1 MEGSST
7 AVASGFRGNGHLRV
21 RTMSGRAAVLIA
33 PVVLALLLSWM
44 SDPAGAGIL
53 DRIAEEGVMRAGT
66 RASAAPFAQKT
77 ATGTFEGF
85 SVDLLHEFRAAAEK
99 TVGRPVRLELFE
111 VTPADRLERV
121 ASQELDIV
129 CGITTPTWDRE
140 ELVDFSLPFF
150 RDGTRVMMYRK
161 QASRGLDL
169 NQLTIGV
176 VEGTTTI
183 GILKNKIPA
192 ATLRFYA
199 DMEQAMRGLETEEVH
214 GLANVGVV
222 LLGLAARA
230 EPRRSVLLMP
240 RAAFL
245 AAEFLAC
252 VLPQDDSPWRDFIN
266 RNLVGMFAHEGDSGG
281 RYLEIYDRWF
291 GRDSAVFYPLDR
303 SSRNYLRDVSIWS
316 Y

>member
-1 MEGSST
+1 
-7 AVASGFRGNGHLRV
+7 
-21 RTMSGRAAVLIA
+21 MSGRATVLIA
-33 PVVLALLLSWM
+33 SMVLVLLLSWM
-44 SDPAGAGIL
+44 PDSARAGVL

-111 VTPADRLERV
+111 VTPADRLQRV

-161 QASRGLDL
+161 QVSRGLDL

-176 VEGTTTI
+176 VAGTTTVD
-183 GILKNKIPA
+183 ILKDTAPA
-192 ATLRFYA
+192 AILRFYPSM
-199 DMEQAMRGLETEEVH
+199 DQAMRGLETAEVH
-214 GLANVGVV
+214 GIANVGVV

-230 EPRRSVLLMP
+230 EPRRSVLLVP
-240 RAAFL
+240 RAAVL

-252 VLPQDDSPWRDFIN
+252 VLPQDDSLWRDFIN
-266 RNLVGMFAHEGDSGG
+266 RNLVGMFAHGGGSGG

-291 GRDSAVFYPLDR
+291 GRDSAVFYPLDLSTR
-303 SSRNYLRDVSIWS
+303 DYLRNASIWS

>member
-1 MEGSST
+1 M
-7 AVASGFRGNGHLRV
+7 ASLV
-21 RTMSGRAAVLIA
+21 
-33 PVVLALLLSWM
+33 PALLLSWTP
-44 SDPAGAGIL
+44 DPAGAGVL

-77 ATGTFEGF
+77 AAGTFEGF
-85 SVDLLHEFRAAAEK
+85 SVDLLHEFREAAEK
-99 TVGRPVRLELFE
+99 EVGRPVRLELFE
-111 VTPADRLERV
+111 VTPADRLQRV

-150 RDGTRVMMYRK
+150 RDGTRVLMYRK

-176 VEGTTTI
+176 VEGTTTV
-183 GILKNKIPA
+183 GILKDTAPA
-192 ATLRFYA
+192 AILRLYP
-199 DMEQAMRGLETEEVH
+199 DMGQAMRGLETAEVH
-214 GLANVGVV
+214 GIANVGVV

-230 EPRRSVLLMP
+230 EPRRSVVLIP

-266 RNLVGMFAHEGDSGG
+266 RNLAGMFAHGGGSGG

-303 SSRNYLRDVSIWS
+303 SSRDYLRNVSIWT

>member
-1 MEGSST
+1 
-7 AVASGFRGNGHLRV
+7 
-21 RTMSGRAAVLIA
+21 MSGRATVLIA
-33 PVVLALLLSWM
+33 PLVLALLLSWM
-44 SDPAGAGIL
+44 PGPAGAGVL

-111 VTPADRLERV
+111 VTPADRLQRV

-140 ELVDFSLPFF
+140 QLVDFSLPFF

-169 NQLTIGV
+169 NRLTIGV
-176 VEGTTTI
+176 VEGTTTV
-183 GILKNKIPA
+183 GILKDTAPA
-192 ATLRFYA
+192 AILRLYP
-199 DMEQAMRGLETEEVH
+199 DMGQAMRGLETAEVH
-214 GLANVGVV
+214 GIANVGVV

-230 EPRRSVLLMP
+230 EPRRSVVLMP

-266 RNLVGMFAHEGDSGG
+266 RSLVGMFAHGGGSGG
-281 RYLEIYDRWF
+281 RYLELYDRWF
-291 GRDSAVFYPLDR
+291 GRDSAVFYPLDLTTR
-303 SSRNYLRDVSIWS
+303 DYLRNVSIWT

>member
-1 MEGSST
+1 
-7 AVASGFRGNGHLRV
+7 
-21 RTMSGRAAVLIA
+21 MSGCPPA
-33 PVVLALLLSWM
+33 PFIPVALALLLSWM
-44 SDPAGAGIL
+44 PDPAGAGVL

-176 VEGTTTI
+176 VEGTTTV
-183 GILKNKIPA
+183 GILKDTAPA
-192 ATLRFYA
+192 AILRLYPSM
-199 DMEQAMRGLETEEVH
+199 DQAMRGLETAEVH
-214 GLANVGVV
+214 GIANVGVV

-291 GRDSAVFYPLDR
+291 GRDSAVFYPLDLTTR
-303 SSRNYLRDVSIWS
+303 DYLRNVSIWS

>member
-1 MEGSST
+1 
-7 AVASGFRGNGHLRV
+7 
-21 RTMSGRAAVLIA
+21 MSGCPPA
-33 PVVLALLLSWM
+33 PFIPVAPALLLSWM
-44 SDPAGAGIL
+44 ADPAGAGVL
-53 DRIAEEGVMRAGT
+53 DRIAEEGVIRAGT

-85 SVDLLHEFRAAAEK
+85 SVDLLHEFRSAAEK

-121 ASQELDIV
+121 VSRELDIV
-129 CGITTPTWDRE
+129 CGITAPTWDRE

-150 RDGTRVMMYRK
+150 RDGTRVMMNRK

-169 NQLTIGV
+169 NRLTIGV
-176 VEGTTTI
+176 VEGTTTV
-183 GILKNKIPA
+183 GILKDTAPA
-192 ATLRFYA
+192 AILRLYPSM
-199 DMEQAMRGLETEEVH
+199 DQAMRGLERAEVH
-214 GLANVGVV
+214 GIANVGVV

-240 RAAFL
+240 RSSFL

-266 RNLVGMFAHEGDSGG
+266 RSLVGMFPHEGDSGG
-281 RYLEIYDRWF
+281 RYLEIYDR
-291 GRDSAVFYPLDR
+291 
-303 SSRNYLRDVSIWS
+303 
-316 Y
+316 